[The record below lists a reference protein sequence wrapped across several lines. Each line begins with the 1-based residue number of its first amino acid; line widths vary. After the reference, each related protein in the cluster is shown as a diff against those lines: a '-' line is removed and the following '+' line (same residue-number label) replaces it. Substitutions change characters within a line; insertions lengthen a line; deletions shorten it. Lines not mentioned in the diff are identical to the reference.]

1 MITAK
6 SLYPCLLRF
15 SRTLLCSVSINLYA
29 PRDRYGI
36 ANRTPGLRGSGALSL
51 IIVGLYG
58 LGYWQQAF
66 LYSVHDIC
74 GRLLLTQLPRHVIH
88 IGSRMLEKAPVAL
101 AEVIQTGLTV
111 GSFGKTVLGAFAIA
125 KLQPLALL
133 ALPGQLLDLHLCK
146 FLLLRAIEHLYE
158 RVVVD
163 VA

>member
-29 PRDRYGI
+29 PCDRYGI

-66 LYSVHDIC
+66 SNGIHDIC
-74 GRLLLTQLPRHVIH
+74 RRLLLAQLLRHVIH
-88 IGSRMLEKAPVAL
+88 IRRYMVKKATVAL
-101 AEVIQTGLTV
+101 AEVIQAG
-111 GSFGKTVLGAFAIA
+111 FAVS
-125 KLQPLALL
+125 
-133 ALPGQLLDLHLCK
+133 G
-146 FLLLRAIEHLYE
+146 
-158 RVVVD
+158 
-163 VA
+163 